1 MTEEQLD
8 VLKAW
13 VRAEIREFIAHSR
26 MSEKQMLREICSAAS
41 YDLLD
46 LEAQCDTAECVM
58 DDAFL
63 SCEGETE

>member
-1 MTEEQLD
+1 
-8 VLKAW
+8 
-13 VRAEIREFIAHSR
+13 
-26 MSEKQMLREICSAAS
+26 MLREICSAAS